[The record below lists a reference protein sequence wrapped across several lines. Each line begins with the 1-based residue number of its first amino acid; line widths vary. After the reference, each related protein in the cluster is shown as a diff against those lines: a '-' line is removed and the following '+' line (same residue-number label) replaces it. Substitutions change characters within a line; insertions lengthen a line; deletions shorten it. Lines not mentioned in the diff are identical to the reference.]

1 MSSATTRLQAIA
13 AMHAAHDEQ
22 LRRLVARRA
31 NANDATIDDA
41 CSYAWT
47 SLVTVST
54 CASARRAA
62 ARWRG

>member
-1 MSSATTRLQAIA
+1 MSTSTTRLQAIA

-41 CSYAWT
+41 GLDEQRNEKC
-47 SLVTVST
+47 
-54 CASARRAA
+54 R
-62 ARWRG
+62 